1 MNRQDL
7 ITLILPGMIDAAKN
21 VPEFK
26 HRSEVQIEA
35 AIRQDIITTVSD
47 HELQGMFDKQR
58 AAGIIT
64 DADLRLLERAAT
76 LARIAAKQ
84 RDRDEQTEREER
96 QYFAVAVEQLRI
108 ANNEANYR
116 IVRDSHIRF
125 NGVGLSW
132 RNIDEI
138 KQLVEQGQFAF
149 APARI
154 EDQQRWNHDDRLQI
168 AEQIVDG
175 LRGQFVKPI
184 LGYHDFQNEVF
195 GQPNYALRENP
206 EQNRARNIQRL
217 AQLPIEHLQ
226 QLLAVHQH
234 NQQAKQQA
242 AQPRQRQQFTSG
254 FPPLPQ
260 ENQHGEK
267 IDRVYL
273 LRISERDLDLYKKL
287 LSKHGS
293 ANVTVRLQGR
303 G

>member
-64 DADLRLLERAAT
+64 DADLQLLERATA
-76 LARIAAKQ
+76 LAEIALKQ
-84 RDRDEQTEREER
+84 RNRDEQTEREER

-168 AEQIVDG
+168 AKLIVDG

-184 LGYHDFQNEVF
+184 LGYRDFQNEVF
-195 GQPNYALRENP
+195 GQPNYALRENV

-217 AQLPIEHLQ
+217 AQLPIERLQ

-234 NQQAKQQA
+234 NQQAKQEA
-242 AQPRQRQQFTSG
+242 AQPRQGQQLTSG

-260 ENQHGEK
+260 ENQCGEN
-267 IDRVYL
+267 IDRAYL

-293 ANVTVRLQGR
+293 ANVTARLHGR